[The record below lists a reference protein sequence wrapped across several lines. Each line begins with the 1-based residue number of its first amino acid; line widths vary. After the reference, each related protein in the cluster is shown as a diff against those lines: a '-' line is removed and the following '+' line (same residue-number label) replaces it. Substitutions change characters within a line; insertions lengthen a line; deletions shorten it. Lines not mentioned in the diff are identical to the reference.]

1 MGVSGAGAPLS
12 LFCFCLGAG
21 KLRIT
26 AQTQLQRGRGAW
38 VGHIP
43 QHDTN
48 VHTHARAHTHSCP
61 HTMVWNDK
69 VLTGAMALTFTG
81 LITGDFNQP

>member
-1 MGVSGAGAPLS
+1 MGFSGAGAPLS
-12 LFCFCLGAG
+12 LLRFCLGAG

-48 VHTHARAHTHSCP
+48 VHTHTRSCP
-61 HTMVWNDK
+61 HTMVQSDK

-81 LITGDFNQP
+81 LITGEFNQP